1 MKNMPTVC
9 EKDMCAGCYACVSAC
24 TKSAITIKDEVTK
37 YNAYIDLSK
46 CVRCDK
52 CKNVCPNNNHIQLR
66 EAIEIKQGW
75 INSGFRESAAS
86 GGIATALSEQFII
99 NGGWVCGCIF
109 KEGKFRFAITNRR
122 EDLFLFQGSKYIKSN
137 PLDIYKE
144 IEKKISNK
152 EKVLFIGLPCQCAA
166 IKNLIGEKGTLLY
179 TVDLIC
185 HGTPSPK
192 LLSSFLRDKKIDIDK
207 VQDIKFRSN
216 NKFCLQVDNK
226 LFQKKGI
233 MDRYT
238 MAYLNKVMYTDNCY
252 KCRYAST
259 LRGTDITLGDSW
271 GNNLD
276 ITERKNGVSL
286 IFVQTQKGQD
296 LLDTISESATL
307 LKVDSKK
314 AIDNN
319 EQLRKPCECP
329 SERDDFFREIING
342 NSFSNT
348 VYKMYKKQCFQEEIE
363 GTIKILIKDLLK
375 RKENSNE

>member
-9 EKDMCAGCYACVSAC
+9 EKNMCAGCYACVSTC

-46 CVRCDK
+46 CVQCDK
-52 CKNVCPNNNHIQLR
+52 CKKMCPNNNPIQLR

-75 INSGFRESAAS
+75 INSSLRESATS

-122 EDLFLFQGSKYIKSN
+122 EDLFLFQGSKYVKSN